1 MAQPQSRPLE
11 RWDMMQSEYLFE
23 DPREVIQFM
32 RSLDHRNAVRV
43 GELIERVRFFVR
55 HWTAMHP
62 LEPIKGFKVIVS
74 GDDIKVFARACVEI
88 WLSVCSIVT
97 IDVDYYTPVVD
108 EM

>member
-1 MAQPQSRPLE
+1 MAQPPSRPLE
-11 RWDMMQSEYLFE
+11 RWDMMQSEHLFE

-32 RSLDHRNAVRV
+32 RSLSNMNEARV

-55 HWTAMHP
+55 SWTAMHP

-74 GDDIKVFARACVEI
+74 GGDIKVFARACVEI
-88 WLSVCSIVT
+88 WTSVCSIAT
-97 IDVDYYTPVVD
+97 IDLDYYTPGRG